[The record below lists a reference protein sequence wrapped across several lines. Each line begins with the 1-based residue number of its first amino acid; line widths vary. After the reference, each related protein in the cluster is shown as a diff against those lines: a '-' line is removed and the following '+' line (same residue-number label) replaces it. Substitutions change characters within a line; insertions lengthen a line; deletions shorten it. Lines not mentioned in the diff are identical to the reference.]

1 MKIDKKTQ
9 LSLAYVLL
17 FVLLILYVQNFFVS
31 QVQEVKYGQF
41 REWVEQGKVRE
52 ATITNDAIRG
62 ESDDYGSFATV
73 RVEPDLGLVD
83 LLDEHGVDYKG
94 EKEHWFASLLGWV
107 LPVFVFLGIWMFMA
121 RRMGG
126 GSGGLMSIGK
136 SKAKVYMEK
145 GTGIT
150 FGDVAGIDE
159 AKEELEEVV
168 EFLKTPERFQALGGR
183 IPRGV
188 LLIGP
193 PGTGKTLLAKAVA
206 GEAEVPFFSISGSD
220 FVEMF
225 VGVGAARVRDLFEQA
240 KKHAPAI
247 IFIDELDALGKARG
261 ASSIGGH
268 DEREQTLNQLLTELD
283 GFDTNAGVILMAA
296 TNRPEILDP
305 ALLRPGRFDR
315 TVTVDRPDVRGREA
329 ILKIHAVDA
338 KLATE
343 VNLHKL
349 AVRTPGFAGADLAN
363 VINEAALLAARREKQ
378 AITMDELDEAVERT
392 VAGLEKKSRVLSDT
406 ERSSIA
412 YHEAGHAIVGELLPK
427 ANPVQKI
434 SIVSR
439 GRALGYVLNMPTE
452 DRYTMSREELLDTI
466 CMSLGGRA
474 AEVVVFGETWTG
486 AENDL
491 SKATEMAEKMV
502 KEYGMSDRV
511 GLVAHTEDRN
521 QSYLGVPAQ
530 GRLYSEK
537 TAQLIDEEI
546 ARIIEENFQR
556 AKDIL
561 YERREE
567 LDRLVEILLEK
578 EVLDGD
584 ELRVLLGKPP
594 TDGDDTDAKAA
605 SEANDVADATGSEQ
619 TEVEEDAAE
628 GESLA
633 DPSANVTGTA
643 PSNGGAA
650 VAGGEAT
657 VAKNDGDAAANLQQE
672 GE

>member
-31 QVQEVKYGQF
+31 QVTEIEYGQF
-41 REWVEQGKVRE
+41 RGWVEQGKVRE
-52 ATITNDAIRG
+52 IVITNDVIRG
-62 ESDDYGSFATV
+62 ESEDFGAFVTV
-73 RVEPDLGLVD
+73 RVDPDLGLVD

-94 EKEHWFASLLGWV
+94 EKEHWFNSLLGWV
-107 LPVFVFLGIWMFMA
+107 LPILVLFGIWMFMA
-121 RRMGG
+121 RRIGG

-145 GTGIT
+145 GTGLS
-150 FGDVAGIDE
+150 FDDVAGIDE
-159 AKEELEEVV
+159 AKEELKEVV
-168 EFLKTPERFQALGGR
+168 EFLQTPARFQALGGR

-283 GFDTNAGVILMAA
+283 GFETNVGVILMAA

-315 TVTVDRPDVRGREA
+315 TVTVDRPDVKGREA
-329 ILKIHAVDA
+329 ILKIHAKEA
-338 KLATE
+338 KLAAE
-343 VNLHKL
+343 VDLRRL

-363 VINEAALLAARREKQ
+363 IVNEAALLAARRDKQ
-378 AITMDELDEAVERT
+378 AISMDELDEAIERT
-392 VAGLEKKSRVLSDT
+392 VAGLERKSRVLSEK
-406 ERSSIA
+406 ERRCTA
-412 YHEAGHAIVGELLPK
+412 YHEAGHAIVGEMLPK
-427 ANPVQKI
+427 ADPVQKI

-439 GRALGYVLNMPTE
+439 GQALGYVLNMPTE
-452 DRYTMSREELLDTI
+452 DRYTMSKEEILDNI

-474 AEVVVFGETWTG
+474 AEVLVFDETWTG
-486 AENDL
+486 AESDL
-491 SKATEMAEKMV
+491 RKATELAERMV

-511 GLVAHTEDRN
+511 GLVSHSEDRSQN
-521 QSYLGVPAQ
+521 YLGLPTQ
-530 GRLYSEK
+530 GRTYSEK

-546 ARIIEENFQR
+546 GKIVSENYKR
-556 AKDIL
+556 AHQIL
-561 YERREE
+561 SERRTE
-567 LDRLVEILLEK
+567 LEKLVEILLEK
-578 EVLDGD
+578 EVMDGD
-584 ELRVLLGKPP
+584 ELRRLLGHADSPSEG
-594 TDGDDTDAKAA
+594 TGDEQSGNGETSTSDETSTLGAHGVVN
-605 SEANDVADATGSEQ
+605 SETPSGGESSQDSTV
-619 TEVEEDAAE
+619 VDAAR
-628 GESLA
+628 
-633 DPSANVTGTA
+633 D
-643 PSNGGAA
+643 
-650 VAGGEAT
+650 
-657 VAKNDGDAAANLQQE
+657 D
-672 GE
+672 